1 MGINNHAIRLPDLVT
16 LEVRMLELRACGDL
30 EVLCVLAYLD
40 IRGGV
45 VSAEIRKLHR
55 STQKGDA

>member
-1 MGINNHAIRLPDLVT
+1 MRTNNHAIRLPDLVT

-30 EVLCVLAYLD
+30 EVLGVLAYLD

-45 VSAEIRKLHR
+45 VSAEIRKLYG